1 MRGAWESSEEIFWRR
16 SRSVTEWRVER
27 RQAWSWLPRGWNRSG
42 TVFPGESNG
51 RLYTTSHTVV
61 DTGRFFTLGHFF
73 LQSIAGGLSQG
84 VARAA
89 LREARTPVH
98 TRKRIDTSEIQG
110 RRPGDNA
117 LLPGGSASTSRVRAL
132 APARLCTGGL
142 DARSSLLRCRLLGSS
157 FDDCSNWRR
166 DGGWREAEA
175 ALPERSGGGRGAQ
188 LPARAR
194 LAAQALAG
202 PPAAPAA
209 AHSRYDN
216 VEKTKQAI
224 ESYCT
229 LKTLTPEIFS
239 NRDVLGKDIQ
249 DMVDICE
256 IVMLPAA
263 TAEGYRVLMFRFT
276 DYSASKYFLVP
287 SLKGFCMSCDFHIS
301 ENGLLPGVVAVFDM
315 KGLSIFHIFRIH
327 PFSMVKKILHYLQD
341 CLPVRV
347 KSIHLINAIF
357 LAGKLL
363 ALIKPFLKKEL
374 AEMMAVRRKYGRW
387 EEDDMS
393 RGLAAARNHDM
404 SVNEAARTYSI
415 PRATLQRHLAV
426 RAAG

>member
-1 MRGAWESSEEIFWRR
+1 MRCS
-16 SRSVTEWRVER
+16 
-27 RQAWSWLPRGWNRSG
+27 QADLQVQAGS
-42 TVFPGESNG
+42 G
-51 RLYTTSHTVV
+51 RLRRLGSALAVWTRAR
-61 DTGRFFTLGHFF
+61 RFFAADSSAAPSMTAATGGEME
-73 LQSIAGGLSQG
+73 AG
-84 VARAA
+84 
-89 LREARTPVH
+89 
-98 TRKRIDTSEIQG
+98 
-110 RRPGDNA
+110 
-117 LLPGGSASTSRVRAL
+117 
-132 APARLCTGGL
+132 ARLKQPFLSGL
-142 DARSSLLRCRLLGSS
+142 AEGEARSSRQELVSQLRLWLDRQPHLPQLT
-157 FDDCSNWRR
+157 DDH
-166 DGGWREAEA
+166 
-175 ALPERSGGGRGAQ
+175 LI
-188 LPARAR
+188 LF
-194 LAAQALAG
+194 L
-202 PPAAPAA
+202 
-209 AHSRYDN
+209 HSRYDN

-374 AEMMAVRRKYGRW
+374 AEMIHVHSSVEGLREFLPLDILPSEYGGQTESMTRLYDEQKYKFETEYGEWFRQGEDVRSDESKRLK
-387 EEDDMS
+387 
-393 RGLAAARNHDM
+393 
-404 SVNEAARTYSI
+404 
-415 PRATLQRHLAV
+415 
-426 RAAG
+426 